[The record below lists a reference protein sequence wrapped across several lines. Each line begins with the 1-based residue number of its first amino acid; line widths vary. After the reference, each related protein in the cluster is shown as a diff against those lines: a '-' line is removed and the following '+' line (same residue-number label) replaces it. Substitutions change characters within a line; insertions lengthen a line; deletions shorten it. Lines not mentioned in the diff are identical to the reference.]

1 MEEALEIAKNTGVLR
16 ISDISI
22 KNRIIIPSNVR
33 YVYWNSVI
41 GPFPE
46 IPTSV
51 THLNCANSFIG
62 ELPQLHDRLFY
73 LDCSYSGI
81 SKLPKLPSNLRYL
94 DCSSSGISKLP
105 KLPFNLL
112 SLYCGDNA
120 ISLLP
125 ELPKTLLTLFCRNT
139 LITYLPELPPTMEII
154 DVSESPC
161 LAYLSLASPKT
172 VFRFNNTPL
181 ISLEKIMDEA
191 PAACFERMAQW
202 LEKESGNR
210 MKKRTIIIKEELVE
224 KVWIDGS
231 TA

>member
-1 MEEALEIAKNTGVLR
+1 MEEALEIAKNTGILR

-73 LDCSYSGI
+73 LDCSY
-81 SKLPKLPSNLRYL
+81 
-94 DCSSSGISKLP
+94 SGISKLP

-210 MKKRTIIIKEELVE
+210 MKKRASIIKEELVE
-224 KVWIDGS
+224 KIWIDGS